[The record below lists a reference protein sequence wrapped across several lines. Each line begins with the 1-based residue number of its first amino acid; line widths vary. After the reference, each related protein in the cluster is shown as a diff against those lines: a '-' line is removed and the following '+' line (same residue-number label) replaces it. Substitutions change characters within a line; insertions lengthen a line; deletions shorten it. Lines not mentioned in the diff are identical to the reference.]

1 MEFFAIFIGM
11 CFCFGMGYIW
21 GYQKGEKDGY
31 EVGEKMNELRRQQE
45 LLNEYIDPSN
55 YIHLN

>member
-11 CFCFGMGYIW
+11 CFCFGMGYIL

-31 EVGEKMNELRRQQE
+31 EVGEKMNELKRQQE